1 MLVTVVSPP
10 NPASAVGAAPFSF
23 LDPGPLVDDDLEL
36 VTPDEKW
43 VDYVVAACQHP
54 LTRRDAPAES
64 HVTRQRLLDF
74 LAGSPQGRQQPDAQ
88 KGWVPQYNFWMRLRD
103 RGLFRRAPVR
113 IAGGISLRVGTT
125 YPVEMYYGHV
135 GYHVYPPARGR
146 RYAERSVRLL
156 LPLARRHGLRELWI
170 TCNPDNLASRR
181 TCERL
186 GMHLVGT
193 VKVPEG
199 DPLYLRGD
207 REKCRYCLAL

>member
-1 MLVTVVSPP
+1 MTTVPPTSAPSPV
-10 NPASAVGAAPFSF
+10 ASAPFQF
-23 LDPGPLVDDDLEL
+23 LDPGPLVDGDLEL

-43 VDYVVAACQHP
+43 VDEVVAACQHP
-54 LTRRDAPAES
+54 LTKRDAPAES
-64 HVTRQRLLDF
+64 HTTRQRLLDF
-74 LAGSPQGRQQPDAQ
+74 LAASPKGRQQPDASR
-88 KGWVPQYNFWMRLRD
+88 GWVPQYNFWMRLRD

-113 IAGGISLRVGTT
+113 IAGGISLRVVTT
-125 YPVEMYYGHV
+125 WPVEMYYGHM

-146 RYAERSVRLL
+146 HYAERAVRLL
-156 LPLARRHGLRELWI
+156 LPLARRHGLQTLWI

-199 DPLYLRGD
+199 DPLYARGD
-207 REKCRYCLAL
+207 REKCRYCMGL